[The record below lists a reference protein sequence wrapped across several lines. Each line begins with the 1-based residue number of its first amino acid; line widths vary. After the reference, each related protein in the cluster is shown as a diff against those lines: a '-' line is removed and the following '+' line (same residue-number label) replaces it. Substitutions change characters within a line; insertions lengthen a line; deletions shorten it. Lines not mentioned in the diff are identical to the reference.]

1 MKFKTSLTSGAVAL
15 ILLLTATMFV
25 AEALPQQRGRRPS
38 RRATAPARARGD
50 VLPAPTPLPAEPSVI
65 STAEDVAA
73 QDDDTPPRRRNSRT
87 TRRAAAQEAD
97 EQQRREEEMRNSV
110 NRLTQTVTRLSDELT
125 AMKGEQRVLVDLER
139 LTRAEQ
145 RAESLRSQLR
155 DVTDKEFVLQDRL
168 AQITAELDPGAIERR
183 SLLIGSL
190 NPANVREQ
198 IRLSLEREKER
209 VSRQLE
215 LLNTSRVRLES
226 AVAAAEQDAERI
238 KARIDAIEQQQT
250 DANAAGNQTTITQPA
265 PTPTPTS
272 NPPAEP
278 PQE

>member
-1 MKFKTSLTSGAVAL
+1 MKFKTSLKSGAGAL
-15 ILLLTATMFV
+15 IVLLTATLFM

-38 RRATAPARARGD
+38 RRATAPAGARD

-65 STAEDVAA
+65 STAEDVGA
-73 QDDDTPPRRRNSRT
+73 QDDETPPRRRTGRT
-87 TRRAAAQEAD
+87 TRRNAAQEAD
-97 EQQRREEEMRNSV
+97 ERREEEMRNSV

-125 AMKGEQRVLVDLER
+125 AMKGDQRVLVDLER

-168 AQITAELDPGAIERR
+168 AQLDAELDPGAIERR

-190 NPANVREQ
+190 NPSAVREQ
-198 IRLSLEREKER
+198 IRLSLVREKER
-209 VSRQLE
+209 VLRQLE
-215 LLNTSRVRLES
+215 LLATSRTRLES
-226 AVAAAEQDAERI
+226 AVASADQEVERI
-238 KARIDAIEQQQT
+238 QARINAAEQQQT
-250 DANAAGNQTTITQPA
+250 DANAAGSQTTTQPA